1 MFMDFIKEIFY
12 FFNESAI
19 YILFGFLVAGL
30 LKISIPTEK
39 VFEYLGKR
47 EAKSVVLA
55 SLIGIPIPLCSCAVL
70 PTAMSLKKQG
80 ASKGATLSFLIS
92 TPETGVDSI
101 SITYALIDPLMTLF
115 RPLAALITAITAG
128 MAANIIDKK
137 PSKDTLQMVQD
148 TGCACGDTCG
158 DNESH
163 GKQKRGRLAELFHY
177 AFVDLLNDIMGW
189 LVLGIVI
196 AALISV
202 MLPESFFENYIGSG
216 PLSMIVML
224 LVGIPIYMC
233 AASSTPVAA
242 ALILKG
248 LNPGAALVFLLAGP
262 ATNIG
267 TTAAVGKFLGKK
279 MMFVYLGTIII
290 VSILLGLLL
299 NKIYAVLGINPSAIV
314 GQASEII
321 PSFIKVSG
329 SLILLLLMLI
339 NLYRTGFK
347 NTLKA
352 INDTLADFIGFR
364 ISIGDKII
372 NTLFKETNKTKKR
385 DS

>member
-1 MFMDFIKEIFY
+1 MDMLTDFFREIFY

-30 LKISIPTEK
+30 LKIALPTEK
-39 VFEYLGKR
+39 VFKYLGKR
-47 EAKSVVLA
+47 ETKSVIRA
-55 SLIGIPIPLCSCAVL
+55 SLLGIPIPLCSCAVL

-101 SITYALIDPLMTLF
+101 SITYALIDPLMTVF
-115 RPLAALITAITAG
+115 RPVSALITAMTAG
-128 MAANIIDKK
+128 IAANIIDKK

-148 TGCACGDTCG
+148 TGCACSDTCG

-163 GKQKRGRLAELFHY
+163 GKQKRGRLGELFHY

-202 MLPESFFENYIGSG
+202 LLPDNFFESYIGSG
-216 PLSMIVML
+216 PFSMVIML

-248 LNPGAALVFLLAGP
+248 LNPGAALVFLLTGP

-279 MMFVYLGTIII
+279 MMVVYLGTIII
-290 VSILLGLLL
+290 VSILLGLIL
-299 NKIYAVLGINPSAIV
+299 NEIYDALGIHLSAIV

-339 NLYRTGFK
+339 NLYRTGLE

-352 INDTLADFIGFR
+352 INDTMADFIGFR

-372 NTLFKETNKTKKR
+372 DALFKDKGSTE
-385 DS
+385 

>member
-1 MFMDFIKEIFY
+1 MFMDFFREIFY

-47 EAKSVVLA
+47 EAKSVVRA

-101 SITYALIDPLMTLF
+101 SITYALIDPLMTVF
-115 RPLAALITAITAG
+115 RPLAALITAMTAG

-137 PSKDTLQMVQD
+137 PSKDVLQMVQD
-148 TGCACGDTCG
+148 RDCGCNDTCC
-158 DNESH
+158 DDESH
-163 GKQKRGRLAELFHY
+163 GKQQRGRLGELFHY

-216 PLSMIVML
+216 PLSMLVML

-279 MMFVYLGTIII
+279 MMVVYLGTIII

-372 NTLFKETNKTKKR
+372 NALFKETNREKKR

>member
-1 MFMDFIKEIFY
+1 MDFLREIFY

-30 LKISIPTEK
+30 LKIVLPTEK
-39 VFEYLGKR
+39 VFKYLGKK
-47 EAKSVVLA
+47 ETKSVVRA
-55 SLIGIPIPLCSCAVL
+55 SLLGIPIPLCSCAVL

-80 ASKGATLSFLIS
+80 ASKGATISFLIS

-101 SITYALIDPLMTLF
+101 SITYALIDPLMTVF
-115 RPLAALITAITAG
+115 RPVAALITAITAG
-128 MAANIIDKK
+128 IAANIMDKK
-137 PSKDTLQMVQD
+137 PSKDALQMVQN
-148 TGCACGDTCG
+148 TSCACSDTCC
-158 DNESH
+158 DNETHEKHSR
-163 GKQKRGRLAELFHY
+163 GKLGELFHY

-202 MLPESFFENYIGSG
+202 LLPENFFESYIGSG
-216 PLSMIVML
+216 PLSMVIML

-279 MMFVYLGTIII
+279 MMVVYLGTIII

-299 NKIYAVLGINPSAIV
+299 NEIYAVLGIHPSAIV

-321 PSFIKVSG
+321 PSLIKLSG

-339 NLYRTGFK
+339 NLYRTGIK
-347 NTLKA
+347 NTLRA
-352 INDTLADFIGFR
+352 INNTLADFIGFR

-372 NTLFKETNKTKKR
+372 DALFKETNRAKKR